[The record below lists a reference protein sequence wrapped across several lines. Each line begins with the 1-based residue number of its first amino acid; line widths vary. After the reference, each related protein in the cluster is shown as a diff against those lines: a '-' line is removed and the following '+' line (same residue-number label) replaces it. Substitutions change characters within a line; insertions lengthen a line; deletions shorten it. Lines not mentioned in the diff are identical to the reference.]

1 MKDFIKKNKGNIVF
15 IVFVLVFFFV
25 PGVRERVMRVFLFS
39 PSVEEGSVQGVLRK
53 EEYDIELK
61 GINVPDAHLS
71 DFYGKTLFLN
81 FWGSW
86 CPPCRAEFPSIQEL
100 YMKQKE
106 NAHFVLIAMQ
116 DEEQK
121 LRDFLEKNQY
131 TVPVYMIDSGQLP
144 EILHF
149 NVFPTTFIISKN
161 GEILKKDSGAADWNS
176 SQVHRFLEKNK

>member
-39 PSVEEGSVQGVLRK
+39 PSVEEGNVQGVLRK

-86 CPPCRAEFPSIQEL
+86 CPPCRA
-100 YMKQKE
+100 
-106 NAHFVLIAMQ
+106 
-116 DEEQK
+116 
-121 LRDFLEKNQY
+121 
-131 TVPVYMIDSGQLP
+131 
-144 EILHF
+144 
-149 NVFPTTFIISKN
+149 
-161 GEILKKDSGAADWNS
+161 
-176 SQVHRFLEKNK
+176 

>member
-39 PSVEEGSVQGVLRK
+39 PSVEEGNVQGVLRK

-61 GINVPDAHLS
+61 GINVPDSHLS

-86 CPPCRAEFPSIQEL
+86 CPPCRVSEYSRIIHEAEGECSFRTDS
-100 YMKQKE
+100 
-106 NAHFVLIAMQ
+106 NA
-116 DEEQK
+116 
-121 LRDFLEKNQY
+121 R
-131 TVPVYMIDSGQLP
+131 
-144 EILHF
+144 
-149 NVFPTTFIISKN
+149 
-161 GEILKKDSGAADWNS
+161 
-176 SQVHRFLEKNK
+176 